1 MKLLRLELTDWR
13 QFCSGPHKVS
23 FDDRTTVLAGPNEAG
38 KSTIF
43 EAIRRALF
51 DRCRST
57 AQWVQHIPP
66 YGICGA
72 VPRVLLEFEHN
83 SKVLQIEKIF
93 GGQRGTATLSERKD
107 GRWRPIARNQDA
119 DEQLRE
125 LLGATFSGS
134 TEGTRPD
141 NWGAFQWLFV
151 PQDERDLPDN
161 RSLAVGHLG
170 LPEAGVSD
178 DFRAVLGLVDEAYHE
193 TYTPTGR
200 VSTRSEWQRVK
211 EEFDRLQ
218 IDKEAVEATLQELD
232 EKRQRY
238 DEIQDQMP
246 LLEQDTS
253 QAKQEWERALQE
265 HVDLSGAEGQ
275 HDAAQAR
282 YDQKKAKADEAR
294 RILKERLNL
303 EKADDKAAKA
313 IDVASKERASKVAER
328 DRLSND
334 LATAR
339 KGVRDL
345 EDQLADARRSLQDAS
360 DLLSIRNKQTENK
373 RLEKIRDRIR
383 EIEQEIEGLK
393 FRLIGE
399 TPGSDLLEQIATLLG
414 EAEAKR
420 AAIGSSALQ
429 VTVNGAPD
437 LKILLDGR
445 PLESEMG
452 TAIEDVLIA
461 SPSGGS
467 VRVKGDTSRAQQ
479 LADGAKEIDQQV
491 RDLLEPFK
499 VDSLQALRALREE
512 RLNKEGKLGT
522 LKTER
527 LALDNRQL
535 SEIDSTLAYLD
546 REIEKLRESRKK
558 RGALYAHDML
568 SDQELEQL
576 VDHLGQEISEI
587 DKQLNDTRKERDEL
601 YQRLEGARDEAEK
614 AESAYQAA
622 KARKEGAEES
632 LDQHRDRSGSMN
644 SCQERAKSAKE
655 ELQKAKG
662 ELNSA
667 RAKLEKLRE
676 DAEVRRTTA
685 KQKYDRLSERV
696 QQQNA
701 RAEELARH
709 LEEASDKGYY
719 TKAAELEQQV
729 ASEEAR
735 LTRVALRAEAIKL
748 LKETMAAVRSS
759 VVQRVVAPIK
769 EDLDL
774 RLAAATRGRYRVATL
789 GDELV
794 PQRLQGDAEC
804 EFDDGSQG
812 LRELV
817 NTLLRMSIAA
827 HLAEQEPQTLILDD
841 PCVHVSRERTARV
854 VELLNQLTASGKVQA
869 VILTHRENEF
879 AGLEGAF
886 VEVQDLG

>member
-1 MKLLRLELTDWR
+1 MKLLHLELTDWR
-13 QFCSGPHKVS
+13 QFCGGPHKIS
-23 FDDRTTVLAGPNEAG
+23 FDDRSTIFAGPNEVG

-57 AQWVQHIPP
+57 AQWVQHIAP
-66 YGICGA
+66 YGIRGA
-72 VPRVLLEFEHN
+72 VPTVLLEFEHN
-83 SKVLQIEKIF
+83 GKGLRIEKAF
-93 GGQRGTATLSERKD
+93 GEQRGTATLSERKD
-107 GRWRPIARNQDA
+107 GGWMPIARNQDA

-151 PQDERDLPDN
+151 PQDERDLPED
-161 RSLAVGHLG
+161 RSQAIGHLG

-178 DFRAVLGLVDEAYHE
+178 DFRAVLGLVDETYHE

-200 VSTRSEWQRVK
+200 VSTRSEWQRI
-211 EEFDRLQ
+211 EEELDRLQ
-218 IDKEAVEATLQELD
+218 RDKGAVEATLKELD
-232 EKRQRY
+232 EKRRRY

-246 LLEQDTS
+246 LLEQDTT
-253 QAKQEWERALQE
+253 QAKQEWDKALQE

-303 EKADDKAAKA
+303 EKADGAAAKEL
-313 IDVASKERASKVAER
+313 DVASKERASKVAER
-328 DRLSND
+328 DRTSDELGK
-334 LATAR
+334 AR
-339 KGVRDL
+339 DGVRDL
-345 EDQLADARRSLQDAS
+345 ENQLADARRSLQDAS
-360 DLLSIRNKQTENK
+360 DLLSIKNKEAEEK
-373 RLEKIRDRIR
+373 RLKKVHDRIR

-393 FRLIGE
+393 FQLIGE
-399 TPGSDLLEQIATLLG
+399 TPGADLLEQIATLLG

-420 AAIGSSALQ
+420 SAIGSSALQ

-445 PLESEMG
+445 PLESETG

-467 VRVKGDTSRAQQ
+467 VRVKGDTSRAQR

-546 REIEKLRESRKK
+546 REIEKLREGRKK
-558 RGALYAHDML
+558 RGALDAHDTL

-576 VDHLGQEISEI
+576 VDRLGQEISEI

-601 YQRLEGARDEAEK
+601 YQRLEGVRDEAEK

-632 LDQHRDRSGSMN
+632 LDQHRDRSGSMDR
-644 SCQERAKSAKE
+644 CQDRADSAKE
-655 ELQKAKG
+655 ELQKAKE
-662 ELNSA
+662 ELDSA
-667 RAKLEKLRE
+667 RASLEKLRE

-696 QQQNA
+696 QQQKA

-719 TKAAELEQQV
+719 AKAAELERQV

-748 LKETMAAVRSS
+748 LKEKMEAVRSS

-769 EDLDL
+769 EDLDV

-854 VELLNQLTASGKVQA
+854 VELLNQLTAAGKVQA
-869 VILTHRENEF
+869 VVLTHRENEF
-879 AGLEGAF
+879 AGLEGTL
-886 VEVQDLG
+886 VEVQGIG